1 MNAIEGSFDMFDVE
15 NKDLIE
21 AIGFISADSQRLSMS
36 IETMETTNKR
46 RLSFTST
53 NDMDELRKDVS
64 KMRKDLTE
72 LDGKVSEMLDIIR
85 IIAQRAEADI
95 NLNLKKIDSE
105 LSLFTNTNQENVQKG
120 GNKKYSRGAEL
131 VCIHCSMMYKYE
143 KAMRKHYM
151 KEHPYESFE
160 EDFCKPCV
168 DNKENFISNV
178 RIGMLS

>member
-1 MNAIEGSFDMFDVE
+1 MNANEGSFDMYDFE

-21 AIGFISADSQRLSMS
+21 AMGFISADSQRLSMS
-36 IETMETTNKR
+36 MDTSNKR

-53 NDMDELRKDVS
+53 NAMDELRKDVS

-72 LDGKVSEMLDIIR
+72 LDGKVSEMLDLLR
-85 IIAQRAEADI
+85 IIARREEHDI
-95 NLNLKKIDSE
+95 HLNLKRNDSE
-105 LSLFTNTNQENVQKG
+105 LSLLTDTNKENVQK

-131 VCIHCSMMYKYE
+131 VCIHCSMKYKYE

-151 KEHPYESFE
+151 KEHPFESFE

-178 RIGMLS
+178 RIGILS

>member
-21 AIGFISADSQRLSMS
+21 AMGFISADSQRLSMS
-36 IETMETTNKR
+36 METTNKR

-72 LDGKVSEMLDIIR
+72 LDGKVSEVLDIIR
-85 IIAQRAEADI
+85 IIAQRAGDDI
-95 NLNLKKIDSE
+95 NLNLEKIDSE
-105 LSLFTNTNQENVQKG
+105 LSLFTDTNQENVHN
-120 GNKKYSRGAEL
+120 GNKKYSRGSEL
-131 VCIHCSMMYKYE
+131 KCRHCSMIYKYE
-143 KAMRKHYM
+143 KPMRKHYM
-151 KEHPYESFE
+151 KEHPFE
-160 EDFCKPCV
+160 KYDEDFCKPCV
-168 DNKENFISNV
+168 DDKENFISNV